1 MFPNP
6 DGFRY
11 LFGFSKMKSRITV
24 DSEDTCH
31 QKTPP
36 LILSIKSKMFRTGR
50 SRRTQISIQCS
61 RKPPTSP
68 STGSKGILLDALY
81 DHCPLRIQL
90 IRIPIMA
97 LLLTVLQPTAFVIL
111 QHSMLPTVVPITETA
126 VPNYAL
132 RSFFAIFMGTSDLLR
147 RHATTYR

>member
-11 LFGFSKMKSRITV
+11 LFGFSRMKSRITV

-36 LILSIKSKMFRTGR
+36 LILSIKSKIFRTGR

-61 RKPPTSP
+61 RKTTHIAIHRFERSSPRCPLQPLSSQNSTYPHSDHGSPSYSPPTHCICDPPTFDAFRSSAHYRNCSP
-68 STGSKGILLDALY
+68 QLCVAQLLCNLY
-81 DHCPLRIQL
+81 GYIGP
-90 IRIPIMA
+90 
-97 LLLTVLQPTAFVIL
+97 
-111 QHSMLPTVVPITETA
+111 S
-126 VPNYAL
+126 
-132 RSFFAIFMGTSDLLR
+132 
-147 RHATTYR
+147 